1 MRSFEQRE
9 IEVGAKI
16 LPWSEKIHLRAKG
29 VWEYLGI
36 SRSSFY
42 AMQNPG
48 CIQYDKTFP
57 APYQIAKRVKV
68 WSLAE
73 IAEWV
78 SKREVVRP
86 EGGVQ

>member
-9 IEVGAKI
+9 IEVGAKP
-16 LPWSEKIHLRAKG
+16 LPWSEKIHMRAKE

-36 SRSSFY
+36 GKSSFY
-42 AMQNPG
+42 AMQNPT
-48 CIQYDKTFP
+48 CRQYDDTFP

-73 IAEWV
+73 VAEWV
-78 SKREVVRP
+78 SKREVARP